1 MSICFWRKKSKKIDV
16 PVEDEVTF
24 NFERKNNLE
33 PIELESKEILVV
45 EPVMIVGQKKD
56 EVIPEKINEMNA
68 ERKVSIQKY
77 HVSQNKDKD
86 ADNYMKWRV
95 RKESSNKTIQYFDTQ
110 KIAIDYAQELA
121 LKVGS
126 SVVIHKLNGAIRRQ
140 DYTKKKIK

>member
-68 ERKVSIQKY
+68 ESKVSIQKY